1 MKTSFIFAAAV
12 LVSLATTAQNE
23 WDNVDINSINRRPA
37 HTVEFPVTENN
48 PDAYSMSLNGVWK
61 FKWAADPSLKPAG
74 FESVSYD
81 DSDWDDIDV
90 PATWQI
96 YGLRNGKN
104 WDKPLYCNVAYPFS
118 YDRETFS
125 VMADRPEWF
134 TYGKDMKN
142 PVGSYRRTFSIP
154 QEWNGRRFFVRF
166 NGAGHGYYVYVNGKQ
181 VGYAEDSYLPS
192 EFEITD
198 YVKNGENL
206 LAVQVYRFTSGSFL
220 ECQDYWR
227 LTGITRDVF
236 LWSAPQNNIL
246 DYFFTT
252 DFDHTFTD
260 ATVNLDVTLDGKS
273 ISRNYSLSA
282 KILDGD
288 RVVAEKKIAKVA
300 DGVNKM
306 SFPVASP
313 KKWTAET
320 PNLYTLVL
328 ALNNG
333 KQDID
338 IRTSQVGFRKIT
350 VGEDG
355 SVRVNG
361 QPIKLR
367 GVNRHDHSHING
379 RAVSKE
385 EMEKDVKLMKRLNI
399 NTVRTSHYPV
409 SPYFYSL
416 CDKYGL
422 YMVAEA
428 DVECH
433 AATHLSSN
441 IKFRPAMVER
451 NQRNVLTHRNHP
463 AIIFWSYGNEC
474 GGGDNFKYVSQM
486 VNSLDTTRLTVYEP
500 NDTWSSVET
509 TMYAGSDYVERLGRE
524 KANQKNP
531 KPYFQVENSHSMG
544 NSMGNMKE
552 YWDLYETYPALNG
565 ECIWD
570 WKDQSLQV
578 PVPGSANGETY
589 MAYGGDFGDNPND
602 GNFCTNG
609 VIFSDYNISAK
620 SYQVKKIYQPFAFEQ
635 VSFDNGR
642 LVVRIRNKLAFR
654 TAEGYEFSYQVLE
667 DGIVLNDGKFS
678 AKLDP
683 AGETLVEL
691 VDLLPSNV
699 KTNSEYSVRFSVT
712 QTESTWWAEAGYQ
725 VASEQFQ
732 LKDAQDMPIIAVQ
745 GKHGKLSANAGTE
758 GIVSVSGDNFNAVFS
773 LLEGTLSEY
782 TFNGKKI
789 LTSPLKLN
797 VFRIPTDNDGSKSG
811 MWDQMGIRDLDVE
824 TVDYKAYKSG
834 KDYVLEFVN
843 LCKGHNGNDFTT
855 TARFTV
861 LSDGRIIVNSYI
873 KPSIKNAVIPKVG
886 FITELSA
893 GYENMTWF
901 GLGPWDSYADRK
913 DATYPGVYSSTVSEQ
928 YTNYVKPQEMGN
940 KSETRWLALTAEDG
954 TGLMF
959 VCPDRMNVS
968 AQHFRPAENYINR
981 NERAMHPYQVK
992 KTENTVLCLDAFV
1005 RALGN
1010 NSCGPD
1016 VLPKY
1021 ELRTADVAFDFIIMP
1036 VDKQL
1041 TKQEMSEKAHVSLPN
1056 CPMVNISRSNR
1067 DGMVTLEANKSANI
1081 ENPEIYYTLNGKKW
1095 QKYTSPFFFEK
1106 GGVVSAFS
1114 SKKNTVKSIVSNAMF
1129 DMFIDKSLWKVVSVD
1144 SEQDGGANAASNA
1157 IDNDPATVW
1166 HTAYYGDAPRHP
1178 HYIIVD
1184 MGKEYSV
1191 THFEYVPRQDMS
1203 NGRVQEYEIYFSND
1217 AQNWGDAAAKG
1228 NFGRMQNSAVLVE
1241 IPSKPTA
1248 RYFKFV
1254 ANSEVGRNI
1263 WTSVAELGIRAGE

>member
-1 MKTSFIFAAAV
+1 MKTSLILFASA
-12 LVSLATTAQNE
+12 LVTLTVSAQNE
-23 WDNVDINSINRRPA
+23 WDNVAVNSMNRRPA
-37 HTVEFPVTENN
+37 HTVEIPVTESNT
-48 PDAYSMSLNGVWK
+48 DAYCIPLNGVWK
-61 FKWAADPSLKPAG
+61 FNWAADPNHKPEG
-74 FESVSYD
+74 FEKESYN
-81 DSDWDDIDV
+81 DSDWDNIDV
-90 PATWQI
+90 PSTWQV

-104 WDKPLYCNVAYPFS
+104 WDKPLYCNVAYPFA

-125 VMADRPEWF
+125 IMAERPEWF
-134 TYGKDMKN
+134 TYGKDMMN

-154 QEWNGRRFFVRF
+154 QEWNNRRIFIRF

-192 EFEITD
+192 EFEITEQ
-198 YVKNGENL
+198 VRKGENL

-236 LWSAPQNNIL
+236 VWSAPKNNIL

-252 DFDHTFTD
+252 DFDTTYTD
-260 ATVNLDVTLDGKS
+260 ATVNLDITLDGKGVS
-273 ISRNYSLSA
+273 KGHSLTA

-288 RVVAEKKIAKVA
+288 SIVAEKNLTNLTE
-300 DGVNKM
+300 GVNKI
-306 SFPVASP
+306 SFPVTEP

-320 PNLYTLVL
+320 PNLYTLIL
-328 ALNNG
+328 ALNDG

-338 IRTSQVGFRKIT
+338 VRTSQVGFRKIT

-355 SVRVNG
+355 SIRVNG
-361 QPIKLR
+361 KPIKIR

-385 EMEKDVKLMKRLNI
+385 EMEKDVKLMKSLNI

-433 AATHLSSN
+433 AATQLSSN
-441 IKFRPAMVER
+441 VKFRAAMVER

-474 GGGDNFKYVSQM
+474 GGGDNFKYVSEM
-486 VNSLDTTRLTVYEP
+486 VYSLDTTRLTVYEP

-524 KANQKNP
+524 NANKKNP

-552 YWDLYETYPALNG
+552 YWELYEKYPSLNG

-570 WKDQSLQV
+570 WKDQSLEV
-578 PVPGSANGETY
+578 PVPGSTNGETY

-620 SYQVKKIYQPFAFEQ
+620 TYQVKKMYQPFTFEL
-635 VSFDNGR
+635 VSFDNDK
-642 LVVRIRNKLAFR
+642 LVIKIKNRFAFKS
-654 TAEGYEFSYQVLE
+654 ADAYEFSYQVLE
-667 DGIVLNDGKFS
+667 DGLNLKGSKFS
-678 AKLDP
+678 VKLNP
-683 AGETLVEL
+683 AGEAIVDL
-691 VDLLPSNV
+691 VDILPV
-699 KTNSEYSVRFSVT
+699 DAKPCAEYFVRFSVK
-712 QTESTWWAEAGYQ
+712 QTEDTWWAQAGYE

-732 LKDAQDMPIIAVQ
+732 LKQAQNMPVVASK
-745 GKHGKLSANAGTE
+745 GKHKGLSLNTTPSE
-758 GIVSVSGDNFNAVFS
+758 IRIKGDNFEAVFS
-773 LLEGTLSEY
+773 PSEGTLAEY
-782 TFNGKKI
+782 TFNGHKI

-811 MWDQMGIRDLDVE
+811 MWDQMGLRDLKVE
-824 TVDYKAYKSG
+824 PLKVSCSKDG
-834 KDYVLEFVN
+834 KNYIIEFANKYVGN
-843 LCKGHNGNDFTT
+843 GGNDFETT
-855 TARFTV
+855 VRFTV
-861 LSDGRIIVNSYI
+861 LNDGQIIVNSYI

-886 FITELSA
+886 FITELAA

-901 GLGPWDSYADRK
+901 GLGPWDSYVDRK
-913 DATYPGVYSSTVSEQ
+913 ESTYPGVYSSTVTEQ

-940 KSETRWLALTAEDG
+940 KSETRWLALTAQDG

-1016 VLPKY
+1016 VLDKY
-1021 ELRTADVAFDFIIMP
+1021 ELRTADVAFDFVIMP

-1041 TKQEMSEKAHVSLPN
+1041 TDQELSEKAHISLPT
-1056 CPMVNISRSNR
+1056 CPIVNINRSNK
-1067 DGMVTLEANKSANI
+1067 DGMVTLQANPSANI
-1081 ENPEIYYTLNGKKW
+1081 KEPVIYYSQNGKKYI
-1095 QKYTSPFFFEK
+1095 KYSEPFLFAK
-1106 GGVVSAFS
+1106 GGTISAYS
-1114 SKKNTVKSIVSNAMF
+1114 SRKKAVKSIISSATF

-1144 SEQDGGANAASNA
+1144 SQQDNTANAASNA
-1157 IDNDPATVW
+1157 IDNDPSTFW
-1166 HTAYYGDAPRHP
+1166 HTAYYGNAPRHP
-1178 HYIIVD
+1178 HTIVVD
-1184 MGKEYSV
+1184 MGKEYVV
-1191 THFEYVPRQDMS
+1191 TDFEYTPRQDMN
-1203 NGRVQEYEIYFSND
+1203 NGKVSEYEIYFSTD
-1217 AQNWGDAAAKG
+1217 GQNWGQAAAKG
-1228 NFGRMQNSAVLVE
+1228 AFSRMQTSAIKVN
-1241 IPSKPTA
+1241 IPSKPVA

-1254 ANSEVGRNI
+1254 AKSEISRNM
-1263 WTSVAELGIRAGE
+1263 WTAVAELGIHAEE

>member
-1 MKTSFIFAAAV
+1 MKASFLFAAAA
-12 LVSLATTAQNE
+12 LVSLNIMAQNE
-23 WDNVDINSINRRPA
+23 WDDVSINSINRRPA
-37 HTVEFPVTENN
+37 HTVEIPETEAT
-48 PDAYSMSLNGVWK
+48 PDAYCISLNGVWK
-61 FKWAADPSLKPAG
+61 FNWAADPDKKPAG
-74 FESVSYD
+74 FENVSFD
-81 DSDWDDIDV
+81 DSAWDNIDV
-90 PATWQI
+90 PSTWQI

-125 VMADRPEWF
+125 IMADRPEWF

-142 PVGSYRRTFSIP
+142 PVGSYRRTFTVP
-154 QEWNGRRFFVRF
+154 QEWDGRRVFIRF

-198 YVKNGENL
+198 YVKKGENL
-206 LAVQVYRFTSGSFL
+206 VAVQVYRFTSGSFL

-236 LWSAPQNNIL
+236 VWSAPKNNIL

-252 DFDHTFTD
+252 DFDKTFTN
-260 ATVNLDVTLDGKS
+260 ATVNMDITLDAKSTLKGYS
-273 ISRNYSLSA
+273 ISV
-282 KILDGD
+282 KISDGNKL
-288 RVVAEKKIAKVA
+288 VAQSSIANPVN
-300 DGVNKM
+300 GVNKL

-313 KKWTAET
+313 KKWSAET
-320 PNLYTLVL
+320 PNLYTLTVS
-328 ALNNG
+328 LNDG
-333 KQDID
+333 KKNVDV
-338 IRTSQVGFRKIT
+338 RTSQVGFRKIT

-355 SVRVNG
+355 SIRVNG
-361 QPIKLR
+361 KPIKLR

-441 IKFRPAMVER
+441 VKFRAAMVER

-474 GGGDNFKYVSQM
+474 GGGDNFKYVGEM

-524 KANQKNP
+524 NAAKKNP

-552 YWDLYETYPALNG
+552 YWDLYEKYPSLNG

-578 PVPGSANGETY
+578 PVPGSTNGETY

-620 SYQVKKIYQPFAFEQ
+620 SYQVKKIYQPFVFSLAE
-635 VSFDNGR
+635 NGKT
-642 LVVRIRNKLAFR
+642 LSIRNRFSFK
-654 TAEGYEFSYQVLE
+654 TAEGYDFSYQVLE
-667 DGIVLNDGKFS
+667 DGIVIKDGSFK
-678 AKLDP
+678 AI
-683 AGETLVEL
+683 VEAL
-691 VDLLPSNV
+691 STTVMELPELLPANA
-699 KTNSEYSVRFSVT
+699 KETSEYAVRFSVK
-712 QTESTWWAEAGYQ
+712 QNSETWWAEAGYE
-725 VASEQFQ
+725 VASEQIQ
-732 LKDAQDMPIIAVQ
+732 LKEAQNLPVVAAQ
-745 GKHGKLSANAGTE
+745 GKHKGLSVKNSDTE
-758 GIVSVSGDNFNAVFS
+758 IRISGDCFEAVFS
-773 LLEGTLSEY
+773 IAEGTLSEY
-782 TFNGKKI
+782 TLNGNRI

-797 VFRIPTDNDGSKSG
+797 LFRIPTDNDGSKSG
-811 MWDQMGIRDLDVE
+811 MWDQMGIRDMQVVPVSMLVHP
-824 TVDYKAYKSG
+824 G
-834 KDYVLEFVN
+834 KQCVVEFVN
-843 LCKGHNGNDFTT
+843 KYVGSNGNDFETNV
-855 TARFTV
+855 RFTV
-861 LSDGRIIVNSYI
+861 MRDGKIVVNSYI
-873 KPSIKNAVIPKVG
+873 KPAIKNAIIPKIG
-886 FITELSA
+886 FITELAA
-893 GYENMTWF
+893 GYENMKWF
-901 GLGPWDSYADRK
+901 GLGPWDSYVDRK
-913 DATYPGVYSSTVSEQ
+913 ESTYPGVYSSTVAEQ
-928 YTNYVKPQEMGN
+928 YTHYVKPQEMGN
-940 KSETRWLALTAEDG
+940 KSETRWLALTQSDG

-959 VCPDRMNVS
+959 VCPDKMNVS

-992 KTENTVLCLDAFV
+992 KTENTVLCVDALV
-1005 RALGN
+1005 RGLGN

-1016 VLPKY
+1016 VLAQY
-1021 ELRTADVAFDFIIMP
+1021 ELRTTDVAFDFIIMP
-1036 VDKQL
+1036 VDRQL
-1041 TKQEMSEKAHVSLPN
+1041 TDSELSEKAHVSLPN
-1056 CPMVNISRSNR
+1056 CPMVQISRSNK
-1067 DGMVTLEANKSANI
+1067 DGMVTLKSNPSANVSDPDI
-1081 ENPEIYYTLNGKKW
+1081 FYSLNGKKFI
-1095 QKYTSPFFFEK
+1095 KYTEPFLFAD
-1106 GGVVSAFS
+1106 GGRIWAYS
-1114 SKKNTVKSIVSNAMF
+1114 SKKNAEKSIVSNAEF
-1129 DMFIDKSLWKVVSVD
+1129 DMFIDKSAWKVVSAD
-1144 SEQDGGANAASNA
+1144 SQQDNGANAAANA
-1157 IDNDPATVW
+1157 IDNDPSTIW
-1166 HTAYYGDAPRHP
+1166 HTAYYGNTPRHP
-1178 HYIIVD
+1178 HTIIVD
-1184 MGKEYSV
+1184 MGQEYTVSD
-1191 THFEYVPRQDMS
+1191 FEYTPRQDMS
-1203 NGRVQEYEIYFSND
+1203 NGRVAEYELYFSVD
-1217 AQNWGDAAAKG
+1217 GQNWGEAAAKG
-1228 NFGRMQNSAVLVE
+1228 TFGRMQASVIRVN
-1241 IPSKPTA
+1241 IPSEPTA

-1254 ANSEVGRNI
+1254 AGSEVGRNA
-1263 WTSVAELGIRAGE
+1263 WTAVAELGIRAKK